1 MRDSAVPTQMDDKPL
16 PSHRPS
22 AASGF
27 ALWRGAARD
36 GPVRLQL
43 VSARAL
49 PGFFVVAPSIRGSC
63 PEWLEGGRRI
73 DGTAGRTRRKDS
85 LDIRLAHLGAASAR
99 SLPSVWAG
107 RGSFSHPR
115 GTFARGSRKLPRI
128 NVQGARW
135 ERPRCLRY
143 EGLTHEERFYSAS

>member
-85 LDIRLAHLGAASAR
+85 LDTRLAHLVLRARVFCRVCGQAGAASRIQGELLHGA
-99 SLPSVWAG
+99 AG
-107 RGSFSHPR
+107 NCP
-115 GTFARGSRKLPRI
+115 
-128 NVQGARW
+128 
-135 ERPRCLRY
+135 E
-143 EGLTHEERFYSAS
+143 